1 MANATKAKE
10 RRQAKENKDYNFY
23 GPNDMDMGGSL
34 LDDDMAG
41 GDIEDKLNA
50 E

>member
-1 MANATKAKE
+1 MATATKAKE

-23 GPNDMDMGGSL
+23 GPNDGMGGSL